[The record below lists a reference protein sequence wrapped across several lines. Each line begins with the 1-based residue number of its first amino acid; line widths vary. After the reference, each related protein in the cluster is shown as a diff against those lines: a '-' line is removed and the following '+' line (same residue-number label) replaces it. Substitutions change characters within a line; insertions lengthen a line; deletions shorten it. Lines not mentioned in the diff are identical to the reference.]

1 MNTNVN
7 IRLQKVE
14 KCNEDECPYQELLI
28 SNQEIANQ
36 ELLISL
42 MYLAASTRPN
52 IANIFR
58 PLVSKLL

>member
-1 MNTNVN
+1 MNMNVN

-14 KCNEDECPYQELLI
+14 KCNEDEFPYQELII
-28 SNQEIANQ
+28 SNQEIVNQ

-42 MYLAASTRPN
+42 MYLATSTRPN

-58 PLVSKLL
+58 TLS